1 MEERGIE
8 YSCVIGSIPIW
19 LSFMGIF
26 PSNSLFHNCFS
37 HMISSEVATTM
48 TQQITTAMG
57 QIVGSIASLSGAIV
71 LVAGTFI
78 VIGIVTSVLKLRR

>member
-1 MEERGIE
+1 M
-8 YSCVIGSIPIW
+8 GS
-19 LSFMGIF
+19 LSLHLL
-26 PSNSLFHNCFS
+26 SNFFGS
-37 HMISSEVATTM
+37 MISSEVATTM

>member
-1 MEERGIE
+1 MSLRHRFDSYLTRFYGKFSLHYFITFF
-8 YSCVIGSIPIW
+8 IG
-19 LSFMGIF
+19 
-26 PSNSLFHNCFS
+26 
-37 HMISSEVATTM
+37 MITSEVATTM